1 LKFNQNYVKLVR
13 NCQFFAIFGKSS
25 LNDFGR
31 IEFLRKEIAGHDY
44 RYYVLNLPTISDQ
57 EYDNLFHEL
66 QELEKRHPDKVTP
79 DSPTQRVSGTPL
91 EGFEQVRHPELMLSL
106 ANTYSPEEL
115 RDFDRRVREGLEGQ
129 AVEYVVELKYD
140 GVAVRL
146 NYQNGLFHTGATRG
160 NGEVGDD
167 ITANLKT
174 IRQIPLRLNSPGGW
188 IPALDVRGEVYL
200 SKEDFQKLNRERQEA
215 EEPLFANPRN
225 AAAGSLKLLD
235 SRIVAERPL
244 KIFCYGLMYPEI
256 WEHPEHLS
264 HAKGLETLEAFGLPV
279 NSRRE
284 RVDSIEGAIEVC
296 RQWEGIREGL
306 PYQVDGVVIKV
317 DDLRQRRTLGATARS
332 PRWAVAFKFSAEQ
345 ARTKLKGITLQVGR
359 TGVITPVAELEP
371 VFLAGS
377 TIRRA
382 TLHNEDEIA
391 RLDVRVGDTVVIEK
405 GGDVI
410 PKVSQVVI
418 EERPTGSQPFEMV
431 SHCPV
436 CNTPLVKEAGEV
448 QSRCP
453 NRDCPIQVQRRIEH
467 YACKGAMD
475 IDGLGVQ
482 VVKQLIE
489 AGLIHDSADLY
500 KLKAEPIAGLERQGE
515 KSADNLIK
523 GINDSKNRPLFRLIF
538 GLGIRFVGIGVA
550 RILAKRF
557 GSMEGLS
564 RATTDELE
572 TIPEVGPR
580 IAQSICQFFQD
591 PVNRELITRL
601 KQAGVRMQD
610 AEAVVATSQH
620 LAGKTFVLTG
630 TLSRMT
636 REEAKERIMEQG
648 GNVTGSVSKK
658 TDYVVVGE
666 EAGSKLMKAR
676 ELGVKTIT
684 EDEFLRMLEG

>member
-1 LKFNQNYVKLVR
+1 LD
-13 NCQFFAIFGKSS
+13 
-25 LNDFGR
+25 DFRR

-44 RYYVLNLPTISDQ
+44 RYYVLNQPVISDQ

-66 QELEKRHPDKVTP
+66 QELEKRHPDWVVP

-91 EGFEQVRHPELMLSL
+91 EGFTQVRHPELMLSL
-106 ANTYSPEEL
+106 SNTYSPEEL
-115 RDFDRRVREGLEGQ
+115 KDFDRRVRGGLEGQ
-129 AVEYVVELKYD
+129 AVQYVVELKYD

-146 NYQNGLFHTGATRG
+146 NYQNGLFRTGATRG

-174 IRQIPLRLNSPGGW
+174 IRQIPLKLNSPGER
-188 IPALDVRGEVYL
+188 ISTMDIRGEVYL
-200 SKEDFQKLNRERQEA
+200 SKNDFQRLNQERQET

-264 HAKGLETLEAFGLPV
+264 HWNSLKVLEQLGLPV
-279 NSRRE
+279 NSQRE
-284 RVDSIEGAIEVC
+284 RVDSIDGAIEVC
-296 RQWEGIREGL
+296 QKWEEIREEL
-306 PYQVDGVVIKV
+306 PYQVDGIVIKV
-317 DDLRQRRTLGATARS
+317 DGFRQRRTLGATARS

-382 TLHNEDEIA
+382 TLHNEEEIA
-391 RLDVRVGDTVVIEK
+391 RLEVRVGDTVVIEK

-410 PKVSQVVI
+410 PKVSQVI
-418 EERPTGSQPFEMV
+418 TEERPTDSQPFEMV
-431 SHCPV
+431 KRCPV
-436 CNTPLVKEAGEV
+436 CNTPLIKESGEV

-453 NRDCPIQVQRRIEH
+453 NRDCPVQVQRRIEH

-475 IDGLGVQ
+475 IDGLGMQ
-482 VVKQLIE
+482 VVKQLIQ
-489 AGLIHDSADLY
+489 AGLIHDFADLY
-500 KLKAEPIAGLERQGE
+500 GLKTEQIAGLERQGE
-515 KSADNLIK
+515 KSAENLIE
-523 GINDSKNRPLFRLIF
+523 GINASKNRPLFRLIF
-538 GLGIRFVGIGVA
+538 ALGIRFVGIGVA

-557 GSMEGLS
+557 GTMEALS
-564 RATTDELE
+564 RATVEELE

-580 IAQSICQFFQD
+580 IAQSIYQYFQD
-591 PVNRELITRL
+591 PVNQRFINQLT
-601 KQAGVRMQD
+601 QAGIRMQ
-610 AEAVVATSQH
+610 ELEVVAKSQH

-630 TLSRMT
+630 VLSRMT
-636 REEAKERIMEQG
+636 REEAKERILEQG

-666 EAGSKLMKAR
+666 EAGSKLVKAR
-676 ELGVKTIT
+676 ELGIKIIT
-684 EDEFLRMLEG
+684 EKEFSKILQL

>member
-1 LKFNQNYVKLVR
+1 LTEIARFLQFLENQILDE
-13 NCQFFAIFGKSS
+13 FA
-25 LNDFGR
+25 R
-31 IEFLRKEIAGHDY
+31 IEFLRKEIQAHDY
-44 RYYVLNLPTISDQ
+44 RYYVLNQPTISDQ

-66 QELEKRHPDKVTP
+66 HELEKGHPEWVTP

-91 EGFEQVRHPELMLSL
+91 EGFAQVRHPELMLSL
-106 ANTYSPEEL
+106 ANTYSPDEL
-115 RDFDRRVREGLEGQ
+115 RDFDRRVRDGLEGQ
-129 AVEYVVELKYD
+129 AVQYVIELKYD

-146 NYQNGLFHTGATRG
+146 NYQNGLFQVGATRG

-174 IRQIPLRLNSPGGW
+174 LRQIPLKLNPPGND
-188 IPALDVRGEVYL
+188 IPTLDVRGEVYL
-200 SKEDFQKLNRERQEA
+200 SKADFQRLNRERQET

-235 SRIVAERPL
+235 PRMVAERPL
-244 KIFCYGLMYPEI
+244 KIFCYGLMYPDI

-264 HAKGLETLEAFGLPV
+264 HWEGLKVLETFGLAV

-284 RVDSIEGAIEVC
+284 KVNSIHDAIDVC
-296 RQWEGIREGL
+296 RKWEGIRKDL

-317 DDLRQRRTLGATARS
+317 DDLRQRRALGATARS

-345 ARTKLKGITLQVGR
+345 ARTKLKGISLQVGR

-391 RLDVRVGDTVVIEK
+391 RLDIRVGDTVIIEK

-410 PKVSQVVI
+410 PKVAEVMV
-418 EERPTGSQPFEMV
+418 EERPENAKAFRMV
-431 SHCPV
+431 DKCPV
-436 CNTPLVKEAGEV
+436 CGTALMKEAGEV

-453 NRDCPIQVQRRIEH
+453 NRDCPVQVQRRIEH
-467 YACKGAMD
+467 YASKGAMD
-475 IDGLGVQ
+475 IDGLGIQ
-482 VVKQLIE
+482 VVKQLLD
-489 AGLIHDSADLY
+489 AGLIRDPADLY
-500 KLKAEPIAGLERQGE
+500 GLAADKISALERQGE
-515 KSADNLIK
+515 KSAENLVN
-523 GINDSKNRPLFRLIF
+523 GIRDSKTRPLFRLIF

-557 GSMEGLS
+557 GSMEALS
-564 RATTDELE
+564 RASVEELE

-580 IAQSICQFFQD
+580 IAQSIYQYFRD
-591 PVNRELITRL
+591 PINRELIDRL
-601 KQAGVRMQD
+601 SQAGVGMQD
-610 AEAVVATSQH
+610 VEVRAVSSQR

-630 TLSRMT
+630 SLSQMT
-636 REEAKERIMEQG
+636 REEAKERIMERG
-648 GNVTGSVSKK
+648 GKVTGSVSKK

-666 EAGSKLMKAR
+666 EAGSKLAKAG
-676 ELGVKTIT
+676 ELGIKVIT
-684 EDEFLRMLEG
+684 EEEFLKILQL